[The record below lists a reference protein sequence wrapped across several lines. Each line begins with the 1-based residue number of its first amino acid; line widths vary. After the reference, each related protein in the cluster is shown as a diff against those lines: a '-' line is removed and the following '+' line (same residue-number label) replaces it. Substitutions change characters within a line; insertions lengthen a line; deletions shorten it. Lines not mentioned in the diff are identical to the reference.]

1 MFSTD
6 DIKMKFP
13 LLIYYALVSGSFIH
27 VLLLLLQLLLLL
39 SFTITKTSKKTYAKV
54 IAKRKIIY

>member
-27 VLLLLLQLLLLL
+27 VLLLLLQLLLL